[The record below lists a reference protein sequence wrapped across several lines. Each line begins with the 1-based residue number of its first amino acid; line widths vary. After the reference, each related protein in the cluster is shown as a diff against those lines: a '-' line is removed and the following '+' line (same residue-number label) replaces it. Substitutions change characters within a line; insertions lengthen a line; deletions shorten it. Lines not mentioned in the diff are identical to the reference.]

1 MVAAS
6 FWEGS
11 KATPSQKIQRTAR
24 PPRSGGHSQMR
35 RVEILTFVCSLNLL
49 SVRYVCLF
57 GRIIVSMKSIFTFL
71 LSLCAFSWAHG
82 QSLFINEIVASNTN
96 DQMDEFFEY
105 DDWLEIYNTGGIL
118 NLGGYYLS
126 DDPLLL
132 TKFQI
137 PNDPALTTVLP
148 NSHIVFWCDN
158 DNATQG
164 SNHTNFTLKS
174 GGETV
179 FLTDPDG
186 VTIIDSISYLPLA
199 TDISYGRTCDGCPT
213 WQYFNNT
220 TWNADNQEIIN
231 MNGEL
236 LFINELQTV
245 NTNTIHDLQFEYE
258 PWVEIYNPNGYQVNL
273 ASYIIQAN
281 GSNYTIPANAPTET
295 IIPAGQFRVVWFD
308 NDVNQGAMHLN
319 LSLGTTG
326 NVKILAPN
334 GTTVVDN
341 YNFSTI
347 AADQSWGRNVDGGV
361 SSITFTSPTPTASNT
376 LFVVPGAAVK
386 INEIM
391 AKNVASITDNFAEFE
406 DWIEIYNPLSTPIH
420 LGGYYLTDNPDIRN
434 KWQIPS
440 TYPDSVTIP
449 AGGWKLFFC
458 DADLNQG
465 VLHANFSLSNGGE
478 YAGIYSTDGFSLV
491 DEVQWSFMGG
501 DTTYGRQYDGYNN
514 WIQFT
519 TNSTVTPGTSNGTNP
534 NGVLDVKTES
544 LQLYPNPTA
553 DEVRWNVAQDFRL
566 YDLKGNLVLQGK
578 NALKADLSGLAK
590 GKYYIVFGNNQGMKI
605 EKI

>member
-1 MVAAS
+1 
-6 FWEGS
+6 
-11 KATPSQKIQRTAR
+11 
-24 PPRSGGHSQMR
+24 
-35 RVEILTFVCSLNLL
+35 
-49 SVRYVCLF
+49 
-57 GRIIVSMKSIFTFL
+57 MKSIFTFL
-71 LSLCAFSWAHG
+71 LFLCGLSWAQG

-132 TKFQI
+132 TKFLI
-137 PNDPALTTVLP
+137 PNDPTLTTILP

-158 DNATQG
+158 DNITQG
-164 SNHTNFTLKS
+164 ANHTNFTLKS

-179 FLTDPDG
+179 FLVNPDG
-186 VTIIDSISYLPLA
+186 VTIIDSITYSPLA

-258 PWVEIYNPNGYQVNL
+258 PWVEIYNPNSYQVNL

-308 NDVNQGAMHLN
+308 NDLNQGAMHTN

-326 NVKILAPN
+326 NVKILAPD
-334 GTTVVDN
+334 GTTVIDN
-341 YNFSTI
+341 YTFGSIPT
-347 AADQSWGRNVDGGV
+347 DQSWGRNVDGGV
-361 SSITFTSPTPTASNT
+361 SSMIFTSPTPTASNT
-376 LFVVPGAAVK
+376 LFVVPGAAIK

-406 DWIEIYNPLSTPIH
+406 DWIEIYNPLSTPIN

-491 DEVQWSFMGG
+491 DEVQWGFMGG
-501 DTTYGRQYDGYNN
+501 DTTFGRQYDGYSN

-534 NGVLDVKTES
+534 NGVANLKTES
-544 LQLYPNPTA
+544 LQLYPNPTT
-553 DEVRWNVAQDFRL
+553 DEVRWNMPQDFRL

-590 GKYYIVFGNNQGMKI
+590 GQYYIVLGNNQGMKV

>member
-1 MVAAS
+1 LAA
-6 FWEGS
+6 
-11 KATPSQKIQRTAR
+11 
-24 PPRSGGHSQMR
+24 
-35 RVEILTFVCSLNLL
+35 
-49 SVRYVCLF
+49 
-57 GRIIVSMKSIFTFL
+57 
-71 LSLCAFSWAHG
+71 
-82 QSLFINEIVASNTN
+82 
-96 DQMDEFFEY
+96 
-105 DDWLEIYNTGGIL
+105 
-118 NLGGYYLS
+118 
-126 DDPLLL
+126 
-132 TKFQI
+132 
-137 PNDPALTTVLP
+137 
-148 NSHIVFWCDN
+148 
-158 DNATQG
+158 
-164 SNHTNFTLKS
+164 
-174 GGETV
+174 
-179 FLTDPDG
+179 
-186 VTIIDSISYLPLA
+186 
-199 TDISYGRTCDGCPT
+199 DISYGRTCDGCPT

-236 LFINELQTV
+236 LFINEIQTV

-258 PWVEIYNPNGYQVNL
+258 PWVEIYNPNSFQVNL

-308 NDVNQGAMHLN
+308 NDLNQGAMHTN

-334 GTTVVDN
+334 GTTVVDD
-341 YNFSTI
+341 YTFGSI
-347 AADQSWGRNVDGGV
+347 PSDQSWGRNVDGGV
-361 SSITFTSPTPTASNT
+361 SSMIFTSPTPTASNT
-376 LFVVPGAAVK
+376 LFIVPGAAVK

-406 DWIEIYNPLSTPIH
+406 DWIEIYNPLSNPIS

-491 DEVQWSFMGG
+491 DEVQWDFMGG
-501 DTTYGRQYDGYNN
+501 DTTYGRQYDGYSN

-519 TNSTVTPGTSNGTNP
+519 SISTVTPGTSNGTNP
-534 NGVLDVKTES
+534 NGVEALKTES

-590 GKYYIVFGNNQGMKI
+590 GQYYIVLGNNQGMKV

>member
-1 MVAAS
+1 
-6 FWEGS
+6 
-11 KATPSQKIQRTAR
+11 
-24 PPRSGGHSQMR
+24 
-35 RVEILTFVCSLNLL
+35 
-49 SVRYVCLF
+49 
-57 GRIIVSMKSIFTFL
+57 
-71 LSLCAFSWAHG
+71 
-82 QSLFINEIVASNTN
+82 
-96 DQMDEFFEY
+96 MDEFFEF

-118 NLGGYYLS
+118 NLSGYYLS
-126 DDPLLL
+126 DDPNLL

-158 DNATQG
+158 DNALQG
-164 SNHTNFTLKS
+164 ANHTNFTLKS
-174 GGETV
+174 SGETV
-179 FLTDPDG
+179 FLVNPDG
-186 VTIIDSISYLPLA
+186 FTIIDSITYAPLA
-199 TDISYGRTCDGCPT
+199 ADISYGRTCDGCPT

-236 LFINELQTV
+236 LFINEIQTV

-258 PWVEIYNPNGYQVNL
+258 PWMEIYNPNSFQVNV

-281 GSNYTIPANAPTET
+281 GVNYTIPANAPTET

-308 NDVNQGAMHLN
+308 NDISQGAMHLN
-319 LSLGTTG
+319 LSLNATT

-341 YNFSTI
+341 YSFGAIPT
-347 AADQSWGRNVDGGV
+347 DQSWGRNVDGGV
-361 SSITFTSPTPTASNT
+361 SSMIFTSPTPTASNT

-386 INEIM
+386 INEVM

-406 DWIEIYNPLSTPIH
+406 DWIEIYNPLSTPIN
-420 LGGYYLTDNPDIRN
+420 LGGYYLSDNPEIRN

-478 YAGIYSTDGFSLV
+478 YAGIFSTDGFSLV
-491 DEVQWSFMGG
+491 DEVQWDFMGG

-519 TNSTVTPGTSNGTNP
+519 TSNTVTPGTSNGTNP
-534 NGVLDVKTES
+534 NGVVNV
-544 LQLYPNPTA
+544 LQQEIAVYPNPSA
-553 DEVRWNVAQDFRL
+553 DEIRWNAPQDFRL
-566 YDLKGNLVLQGK
+566 YDVQGNLVMQGK
-578 NALKADLSGLAK
+578 NQVFADIRKLAS
-590 GKYYIVFGNNQGMKI
+590 GKYFVVFGNNKGVKI

>member
-1 MVAAS
+1 MKIFGYSFLLFCAS
-6 FWEGS
+6 FMGFS
-11 KATPSQKIQRTAR
+11 
-24 PPRSGGHSQMR
+24 
-35 RVEILTFVCSLNLL
+35 
-49 SVRYVCLF
+49 
-57 GRIIVSMKSIFTFL
+57 SI
-71 LSLCAFSWAHG
+71 SCA
-82 QSLFINEIVASNTN
+82 QTLFINEIVASNTN

-105 DDWLEIYNTGGIL
+105 DDWLEIYNAGGIL
-118 NLGGYYLS
+118 NLAGYFLS
-126 DDPLLL
+126 DDPDSLDKYL
-132 TKFQI
+132 I
-137 PNDPALTTVLP
+137 PNDPTLTTVLP

-158 DNATQG
+158 DNTTQG
-164 SNHTNFTLKS
+164 ANHTNFTLKS
-174 GGETV
+174 SGESV
-179 FLTDPDG
+179 FLTAPDG
-186 VTIIDSISYLPLA
+186 VTIIDSVSYLPLA

-236 LFINELQTV
+236 LFINEIQTV

-258 PWVEIYNPNGYQVNL
+258 PWMEIYNPNSFQVNL

-281 GSNYTIPANAPTET
+281 GVNFTIPATAPTET

-308 NDVNQGAMHLN
+308 NDISQGAMHLN
-319 LSLGTTG
+319 LSLNATS

-341 YNFSTI
+341 YSFGAIPT
-347 AADQSWGRNVDGGV
+347 DQSWGRNVDGGV
-361 SSITFTSPTPTASNT
+361 SSMIFTSPTPTASNT

-386 INEIM
+386 INEVM
-391 AKNVASITDNFAEFE
+391 AKNVASITDNFTEFE
-406 DWIEIYNPLSTPIH
+406 DWIEIYNPLSTPIN
-420 LGGYYLTDNPDIRN
+420 LGGYYLSDNPEIRN

-449 AGGWKLFFC
+449 AGGWKLYFC
-458 DADLNQG
+458 DGDLNQG

-478 YAGIYSTDGFSLV
+478 YAGIFSTDGFSLV
-491 DEVQWSFMGG
+491 DEVQWDFMGG

-519 TNSTVTPGTSNGTNP
+519 TSNTVTPGTSNGTNP
-534 NGVLDVKTES
+534 NSVENVLQQEIAV
-544 LQLYPNPTA
+544 YPNPSA
-553 DEVRWNVAQDFRL
+553 DEIRWNAPQDFRL
-566 YDLKGNLVLQGK
+566 YDVQGNLVMQGR
-578 NALKADLSGLAK
+578 NQVFADIRKLASGN
-590 GKYYIVFGNNQGMKI
+590 YFVVFGNNKGVKI